1 MNTIF
6 TFYPSDSHSSKEIA
20 ESLTSQKDFNTFL
33 RGNIGK
39 SITVELK
46 LTEKLSEKER
56 MYGFYHRVILGVAMQ
71 VFTNEGW
78 DGMDKVKADYFMKAE
93 CGKGIMYNPITEAEE
108 VYLLDKARMNKD
120 RLRKF
125 IMDCITFLE
134 IEKGAK
140 VPDSSEYMMELRTGF
155 SGFKSVKKKKG

>member
-6 TFYPSDSHSSKEIA
+6 TFNPSDSFSSKEMA
-20 ESLTSQKDFNTFL
+20 EPLTSQKDFQTFL

-56 MYGFYHRVILGVAMQ
+56 MYGYYHKVLLGIAME
-71 VFTNEGW
+71 VYTNEGW
-78 DGMDKVKADYFMKAE
+78 ESMDKVKADYFLKSE
-93 CGKGIMYNPITEAEE
+93 CGKGIMYNPVTQTEE
-108 VYLLDKARMNKD
+108 VYLLDKSRMPKD

-125 IMDCITFLE
+125 ITDVVIFLE
-134 IEKGAK
+134 VEKGCK
-140 VPDSSEYMMELRTGF
+140 VPDSSEYMMELRTGH
-155 SGFKSVKKKKG
+155 SGFKSVNSKKR